1 MYRNV
6 HLGGKA
12 GDTDACGPVAERMRD
27 ILCLRAASM
36 TPCVSS
42 LCQSAVN
49 DCTHKTAHTLYG
61 HSEKPR
67 ERSPEMAASLLCRI
81 LLYGRCAA
89 GTDVSV
95 HSRGGQQRRVRPWH
109 PRGQPRLPTGCVCRR
124 TGSHAARRLVHPGCA
139 GDTSKCAARAPK
151 ATWKLN
157 ACVMHACTPFWPPPI
172 GPPTGCDTA
181 CCRWH
186 SSDSGVHPVC
196 QPALRARDAPTRL
209 CKSGYLWQAQYHC
222 CCSNDGGL
230 HSFHQHADSARAP
243 LQMFCRES
251 ACRCCHISCTQAL
264 LA

>member
-124 TGSHAARRLVHPGCA
+124 TEQMCCTCAQSHMEAEC
-139 GDTSKCAARAPK
+139 
-151 ATWKLN
+151 
-157 ACVMHACTPFWPPPI
+157 M
-172 GPPTGCDTA
+172 
-181 CCRWH
+181 
-186 SSDSGVHPVC
+186 
-196 QPALRARDAPTRL
+196 RDACMHTVL
-209 CKSGYLWQAQYHC
+209 A
-222 CCSNDGGL
+222 
-230 HSFHQHADSARAP
+230 SANRASH
-243 LQMFCRES
+243 RV
-251 ACRCCHISCTQAL
+251 
-264 LA
+264 